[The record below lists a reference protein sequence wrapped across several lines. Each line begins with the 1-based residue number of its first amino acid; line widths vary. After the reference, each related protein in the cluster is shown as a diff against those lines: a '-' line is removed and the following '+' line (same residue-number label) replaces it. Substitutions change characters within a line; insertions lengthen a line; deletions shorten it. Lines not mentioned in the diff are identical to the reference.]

1 MYLRDGI
8 QASLGVSS
16 QESLRSV
23 SSPASSFPCL
33 TLCVVGTKPFRCS
46 NCNYSCVN
54 KSMLNSHM
62 KSHTNVYQYRC
73 ADCTYAT
80 KYCHSLKLH
89 LKKYG
94 HKPAMVL
101 NNDGSPNPLPV
112 IDVYGNKRGPKKNGS
127 TEPQTA
133 SSLFPTLPPNF
144 PTNLPNFPPGF
155 PNFLGLSQL
164 HQLQSQFGSQ
174 PKVAQVPPF
183 RLEDPDKDK
192 EDRGVSPPMMDEP
205 EMKLRCEKCEF
216 STSSPEVHKNHMLLH
231 ASSER
236 GALHRLLTS
245 PLQNKTHHEQDLTF
259 SPSRKRTASPISPRQ
274 PLPARPVFMER
285 PESPTTTTTTS
296 PMDYFNKIAIANPLL
311 QGLVPNPAIKALME
325 QRKRENS
332 LSSSPDSLR
341 NDSPSSREDAPL
353 PPNKRVKSDIFASL
367 YATKMSE
374 LAEKGESPSG
384 VLDLS
389 KECNDNIIGGGL
401 GSHGSSSDNESA
413 SNPRSHSSSPSLPSS
428 TTKNR
433 RKGKAYKIERRF
445 DLDTNS
451 EEEVSDMPGLLP
463 LNRTEKMCEQN
474 TCKYCGIFFKNSS
487 MHAIHMSYHGSQ
499 PFKCNLCGEET
510 EDALSFFLHIARK
523 EHS

>member
-1 MYLRDGI
+1 MCGLH
-8 QASLGVSS
+8 VSFEIFN
-16 QESLRSV
+16 QQPVCIGL
-23 SSPASSFPCL
+23 L
-33 TLCVVGTKPFRCS
+33 FR
-46 NCNYSCVN
+46 
-54 KSMLNSHM
+54 
-62 KSHTNVYQYRC
+62 
-73 ADCTYAT
+73 YAT

-112 IDVYGNKRGPKKNGS
+112 IDVYGNKRGPKNSKNGS
-127 TEPQTA
+127 AEPQNG
-133 SSLFPTLPPNF
+133 SGLFPSLPPNF
-144 PTNLPNFPPGF
+144 PTSLPNFPGF

-164 HQLQSQFGSQ
+164 HQLQSQFGTP

-192 EDRGVSPPMMDEP
+192 EERGVSPPMMEEP
-205 EMKLRCEKCEF
+205 DVKLRCEKCEF
-216 STSSPEVHKNHMLLH
+216 STSSPEVHKNHLLLH

-236 GALHRLLTS
+236 GALHRLLTQGQTQPAMEPELS
-245 PLQNKTHHEQDLTF
+245 F
-259 SPSRKRTASPISPRQ
+259 SPRKRSASPQ
-274 PLPARPVFMER
+274 PPRPVFMER
-285 PESPTTTTTTS
+285 PESPAG

-332 LSSSPDSLR
+332 LSSSPDSFR

-367 YATKMSE
+367 YANKMSE

-389 KECNDNIIGGGL
+389 KECSDNIIGGGL
-401 GSHGSSSDNESA
+401 GSHGSSSDNESG

-445 DLDTNS
+445 EVDTNS
-451 EEEVSDMPGLLP
+451 EEETADMPGLVP
-463 LNRTEKMCEQN
+463 LNRADKMSEL
-474 TCKYCGIFFKNSS
+474 TACKFCGISFKNST
-487 MHAIHMSYHGSQ
+487 MHAIHMGYHGSQ
-499 PFKCNLCGEET
+499 PFKCNLCGEEC